1 MKGTKKMTL
10 DQLYKAY
17 QRANSEVM
25 TLAMATPEEWNAWQ
39 EAKAKRDSLY
49 LEIMKRRTSKGGN

>member
-17 QRANSEVM
+17 QEANAEVM
-25 TLAMATPEEWNAWQ
+25 TLAMATPEEWNVWQ
-39 EAKAKRDSLY
+39 EAKAKRDTLY
-49 LEIMKRRTSKGGN
+49 LEIMKRKTSKEGN